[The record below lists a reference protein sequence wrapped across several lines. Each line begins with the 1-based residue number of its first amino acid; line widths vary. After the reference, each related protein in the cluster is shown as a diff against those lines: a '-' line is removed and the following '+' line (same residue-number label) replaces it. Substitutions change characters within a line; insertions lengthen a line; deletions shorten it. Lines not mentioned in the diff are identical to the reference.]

1 MASCGAAQTR
11 AETARLWDIERM
23 RAIRLIAAVLG
34 FALAL
39 PATACAAGWGG
50 IEPGDTTLEQVRE
63 RYGAPSKETKQKTE
77 NYDTTTWIYEGPKA
91 PGGISRM
98 VVDFGILT
106 PDGYKPNLVRVFVL
120 EPKPAIFAVQT
131 VIDGWGRPSAAGDQG
146 GYPTMLYE
154 AGLVVIFDK
163 QGSWAETMTFT
174 VPQPLPQE
182 APAAGAAPAPAPEAP
197 KVPTT
202 PKPGST
208 SPAGPR
214 P

>member
-1 MASCGAAQTR
+1 MVSCGAAQTR
-11 AETARLWDIERM
+11 AETARLWDIESM

-77 NYDTTTWIYEGPKA
+77 NYDTTTWIYEGPTV
-91 PGGISRM
+91 PGGINRM
-98 VVDFGILT
+98 VVDFGILK

-120 EPKPAIFAVQT
+120 EPKPTIFAVQT
-131 VIDGWGRPSAAGDQG
+131 VIDGWGLPSAAGDEG

-163 QGSWAETMTFT
+163 QGFWAESMTFT
-174 VPQPLPQE
+174 LPQPLPQ
-182 APAAGAAPAPAPEAP
+182 PPTAAPPAPDPP
-197 KVPTT
+197 KASTA

>member
-1 MASCGAAQTR
+1 M
-11 AETARLWDIERM
+11 
-23 RAIRLIAAVLG
+23 IAVVLAL
-34 FALAL
+34 ALAL
-39 PATACAAGWGG
+39 PTGAGAASWGG

-63 RYGAPSKETKQKTE
+63 RYGAPSKETKQKVE
-77 NYDTTTWIYEGPKA
+77 NYDTTTWTYEGPKA
-91 PGGISRM
+91 PAGINRM
-98 VVDFGILT
+98 VVDFGLLK
-106 PDGYKPNLVRVFVL
+106 PDGYKPNVVRVFVL
-120 EPKPAIFAVQT
+120 EPRPSIFAVQT

-163 QGSWAETMTFT
+163 QTLWAESMTFT
-174 VPQPLPQE
+174 LPQPLPQ
-182 APAAGAAPAPAPEAP
+182 PPTAGPPAPAPAAP
-197 KVPTT
+197 KAPTA

>member
-1 MASCGAAQTR
+1 
-11 AETARLWDIERM
+11 M
-23 RAIRLIAAVLG
+23 RAIRVIAAVLG

-39 PATACAAGWGG
+39 PAGACAAGWGG
-50 IEPGDTTLEQVRE
+50 IEPGDTTIEQVRE

-77 NYDTTTWIYEGPKA
+77 SYDTTTWIYEGPKA
-91 PGGISRM
+91 PGGMNRM
-98 VVDFGILT
+98 VVDFGILK
-106 PDGYKPNLVRVFVL
+106 PDGFKPNLVRVFVL

-154 AGLVVIFDK
+154 AGLVVIFNK
-163 QGSWAETMTFT
+163 QTLWAESMTFT
-174 VPQPLPQE
+174 LPQPLPQ
-182 APAAGAAPAPAPEAP
+182 APAAGAAPAPPPP
-197 KVPTT
+197 KASTA

-208 SPAGPR
+208 LPAGPR